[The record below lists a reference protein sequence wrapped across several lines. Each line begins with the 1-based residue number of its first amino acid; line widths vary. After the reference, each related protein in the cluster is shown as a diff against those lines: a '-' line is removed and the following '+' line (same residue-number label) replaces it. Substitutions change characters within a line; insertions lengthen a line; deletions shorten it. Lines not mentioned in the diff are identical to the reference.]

1 MNNKK
6 KKRMTAVNYMR
17 TAISVSAAIAVIL
30 AALSFIVYKI
40 VSAYN
45 YNERWKDYNECG
57 LS

>member
-17 TAISVSAAIAVIL
+17 TAISVSVAVIL

-45 YNERWKDYNECG
+45 YNERWKDYDECG